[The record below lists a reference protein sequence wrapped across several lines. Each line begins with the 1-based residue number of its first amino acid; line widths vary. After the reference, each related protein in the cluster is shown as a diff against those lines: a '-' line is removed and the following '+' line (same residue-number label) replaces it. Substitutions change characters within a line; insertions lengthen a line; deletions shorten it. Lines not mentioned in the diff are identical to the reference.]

1 MSRRAATSQ
10 IEVKDALK
18 KKGKYSTTVEKG
30 RPVLEYKRETFARA
44 TMISASA
51 RARLD
56 ENGLTFKVRVE
67 PHGSWSTDLD
77 VVTAAGAGGNYVR
90 PKYSRDGGA
99 RPNMERSLER
109 WLDDAP
115 RLECD
120 WDPLKSTYRRSLVD
134 LAALGSRRRSREAE
148 ASPLRVCRGS

>member
-1 MSRRAATSQ
+1 
-10 IEVKDALK
+10 
-18 KKGKYSTTVEKG
+18 
-30 RPVLEYKRETFARA
+30 
-44 TMISASA
+44 MISASA
-51 RARLD
+51 GAKLD

-90 PKYSRDGGA
+90 PKYSRDGRA

-120 WDPLKSTYRRSLVD
+120 WDPLKLDVSTQPRRPRRTPV
-134 LAALGSRRRSREAE
+134 LAAGRGAE
-148 ASPLRVCRGS
+148 ASPLQVCRGS